1 ALRLEQYLRPQ
12 ALTTCGASCRGAHA
26 PSPAPAGVIAS
37 ARSRTFPLLVLYRT
51 SFHCAKPARN
61 ETNTAAHI
69 RRVLRSTFQRT
80 PAAAARSLSYTRKI
94 MLLQRALDPDIDW
107 KCPQPLISK
116 EHHAICNLR
125 PHAWQRAQLFSELGI
140 RQRPPRLEIR
150 FATADQPRS
159 RAQVFSAV
167 PELAFE

>member
-1 ALRLEQYLRPQ
+1 MKQILLRISAVFSEVRFRELPQPLR
-12 ALTTCGASCRGAHA
+12 GH
-26 PSPAPAGVIAS
+26 
-37 ARSRTFPLLVLYRT
+37 F
-51 SFHCAKPARN
+51 
-61 ETNTAAHI
+61 
-69 RRVLRSTFQRT
+69 
-80 PAAAARSLSYTRKI
+80 LSTRKI
-94 MLLQRALDPDIDW
+94 MLLQHALDPDIDW

-140 RQRPPRLEIR
+140 RQRRPRLEIR

-167 PELAFE
+167 PELALE

>member
-1 ALRLEQYLRPQ
+1 ALRLEQYLRPRALQ
-12 ALTTCGASCRGAHA
+12 AAVASCRGPHA

-80 PAAAARSLSYTRKI
+80 PAAAARSLSLHAKNNVASTRARSRHRLEMPAASHK
-94 MLLQRALDPDIDW
+94 QRASRNLQSSAP
-107 KCPQPLISK
+107 PLPTPTLVSAPPHQP
-116 EHHAICNLR
+116 
-125 PHAWQRAQLFSELGI
+125 
-140 RQRPPRLEIR
+140 PP
-150 FATADQPRS
+150 P
-159 RAQVFSAV
+159 
-167 PELAFE
+167 